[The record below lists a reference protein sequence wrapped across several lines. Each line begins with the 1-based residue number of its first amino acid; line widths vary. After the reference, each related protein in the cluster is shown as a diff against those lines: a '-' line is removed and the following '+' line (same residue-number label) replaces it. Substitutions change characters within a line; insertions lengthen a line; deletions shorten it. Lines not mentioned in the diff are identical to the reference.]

1 MWPGGRPCLAP
12 TCWAVVALDALDSQM
27 TEPNRKATAQWVA
40 FSEQHRTRRTVEE
53 TFHAVQ
59 ALRILGSLDLLNHDP
74 VIREMRD
81 ALGKGNSDI
90 ETVYFAVE
98 TLHILEQLDEPTR
111 LLVQERF
118 VRPWAPT
125 VNRLPVHPN
134 LRLLSAYASLANR
147 VSDGKGSDFRE
158 LLPGMEDRVA
168 VSFEKS
174 VEADL

>member
-1 MWPGGRPCLAP
+1 
-12 TCWAVVALDALDSQM
+12 M